1 MKRTGM
7 LAIALLICAVFSGYA
22 MADRAVNQ
30 TAETQGITT
39 TTYVVC
45 TGTVTT
51 STEAVW
57 QQSSASLD
65 GAPLGDSESYYVMS
79 YNQDM
84 IADQGY
90 VEYTDQKG
98 LDTAA
103 KVANQNN
110 FESTTMLDFIGS
122 PTGYVTYEE
131 STLLDGAGTSSST
144 ADSMLCPFG
153 SGTYDTIPA
162 FCNIVEMGGSFD
174 GSMVSLISE
183 VEERHVASS
192 ADVPAALGYEF
203 TVQNA
208 EGRAAAWMNAH
219 LMEARGNS
227 TLPSADIVYNEMTT
241 AMGSIE
247 TFYKNFDYESGMRRA

>member
-1 MKRTGM
+1 MKKIGM
-7 LAIALLICAVFSGYA
+7 LAIAILLCAALSGCA
-22 MADRAVNQ
+22 ATARPVNQ

-39 TTYVVC
+39 TTYIVC

-57 QQSSASLD
+57 QQSSAALD
-65 GAPLGDSESYYVMS
+65 GAPLSATETYYVMS

-103 KVANQNN
+103 MVANQNN
-110 FESTTMLDFIGS
+110 FESTTMLDFVGS

-131 STLLDGAGTSSST
+131 STLLDGAGTAAPTSE
-144 ADSMLCPFG
+144 SMLCPF
-153 SGTYDTIPA
+153 SSATSANLPA

-174 GSMVSLISE
+174 GTVVSLTSE
-183 VEERHVASS
+183 VEERHVSSS
-192 ADVPAALGYEF
+192 ADVPVALGYEF
-203 TVQNA
+203 TVRNS
-208 EGRAAAWMNAH
+208 EGNAAAWMNAR
-219 LMEARGNS
+219 LMGARGNNS
-227 TLPSADIVYNEMTT
+227 VSSVDITYNERTS
-241 AMGSIE
+241 AMGTIE
-247 TFYKNFDYESGMRRA
+247 LFYKNYDYDSGMRRT